1 MTESPTTV
9 MPGAPV
15 SVPMTTDEELRGAA
29 DALQESVLV
38 VGVGTA
44 GEAAAQAVA
53 DRDVPATDDATTPDA
68 VVYAV
73 DGTELEALEL
83 PDVIE
88 DVPVSVAIVTLPS
101 RPSAGEHDFLDAL
114 ADRVGSVVV
123 APQRGPDP
131 LADAVAAFVSVVRD
145 PGFVNLDLADA
156 RTLLADVD
164 RAAFGIG
171 TDESGSPKAAVDAG
185 FASLPAGIETDPAS
199 GVLVDLL
206 GGPEMSVEDVSDAVT
221 AVRGR
226 VGPDAHVIWGG
237 AVDPTLEEAVRVRL
251 VVAGVGSSRVT
262 AGDPCPR
269 CGASLSAYTLG
280 SAVTVSCEN
289 CGFAGVS
296 ARLRD

>member
-1 MTESPTTV
+1 
-9 MPGAPV
+9 
-15 SVPMTTDEELRGAA
+15 MTTDEELQAA
-29 DALQESVLV
+29 ASALAESVLV
-38 VGVGTA
+38 VGYG
-44 GEAAAQAVA
+44 GSGRRAAAEVA
-53 DRDVPATDDATTPDA
+53 GRDVPATDDADAPDA
-68 VVYAV
+68 VVRVV
-73 DGTELEALEL
+73 DGTAD
-83 PDVIE
+83 PS
-88 DVPVSVAIVTLPS
+88 SVAASDSPNAPLDVAVVTLPD
-101 RPSAGEHDFLDAL
+101 RPTDSERDLLAALDERTDAVVLAPGTAGDAD
-114 ADRVGSVVV
+114 A
-123 APQRGPDP
+123 
-131 LADAVAAFVSVVRD
+131 LADAVASFVSVVRD

-156 RTLLADVD
+156 RTLLAEVD
-164 RAAFGIG
+164 RAALGIG
-171 TDESGSPKAAVDAG
+171 TSDAGRPAEAVAAG

-269 CGASLSAYTLG
+269 CGAPLSAYTLG
-280 SAVTVSCEN
+280 SAATVSCDN